1 MILSQALHSIL
12 TYIISRKGGSGHF
25 MGCTGQALVMQVS
38 HNHPSSFSH
47 EHTRLPLHNSRLS
60 KTRNFKKEQS
70 LLLEKSL
77 FSALSFHS
85 PAMESQVTSISS

>member
-12 TYIISRKGGSGHF
+12 TYKCIISRKAGSGHF

-38 HNHPSSFSH
+38 HNHPSSFAR

-60 KTRNFKKEQS
+60 KTRKF
-70 LLLEKSL
+70 
-77 FSALSFHS
+77 
-85 PAMESQVTSISS
+85 